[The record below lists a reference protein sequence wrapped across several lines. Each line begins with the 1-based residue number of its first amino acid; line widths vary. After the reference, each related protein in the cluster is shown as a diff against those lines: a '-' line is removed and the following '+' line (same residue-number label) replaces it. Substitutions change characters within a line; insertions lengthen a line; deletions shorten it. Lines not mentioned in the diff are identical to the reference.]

1 MAKQRFGINDAY
13 RGTVGTV
20 IGYEW
25 RGKWCLR
32 ARPLRVH
39 NPRTEKQ
46 QSNRMVFKQA
56 VALAGTMKLALRKG
70 LHNVSMGLHIT
81 ECNLFVK
88 RNKGCFSLDESGRM
102 PAGSRRSKGEE
113 QGQRMLVDWERLI
126 ISEGSVAAPE
136 FGVPDFPTHSSVSR
150 QAAASSPNLGE
161 QPDSNSADGG
171 GGGSSSSPKLGEGDR
186 RAAVVEECVRNE
198 NLSRSVSGF
207 STHSSVS
214 PGRAASSPNFAPLR
228 SQVVSPSEPG
238 RGEQPVSSIAGSNG
252 GSWSSSPKLGE
263 GDRRVAVVEECV
275 RNERYITFPFAP
287 CGEGEKACGDDEV
300 YVYAY
305 CPEAA
310 EGVLSAPAW
319 RRGGSVRMTLPERW
333 QGKEVHF
340 YGFAVDLD
348 GEASET
354 VYIGVME
361 RTEVRNEAHEECREE
376 TDGAGEDL
384 SVPAQR
390 AGLLQW
396 RWVSDA
402 SWGALPEM
410 NDFG

>member
-88 RNKGCFSLDESGRM
+88 RNKGCFSL
-102 PAGSRRSKGEE
+102 GEE
-113 QGQRMLVDWERLI
+113 GKLEVDWENLI
-126 ISEGSVAAPE
+126 ISEGSLVAPV
-136 FGVPDFPTHSSVSR
+136 FGVPDFLTHSSVSPSR
-150 QAAASSPNLGE
+150 AASSPNFAPLRSQAVSPSEPGRGE
-161 QPDSNSADGG
+161 QPVSNGADRDGG
-171 GGGSSSSPKLGEGDR
+171 SSSSSPKLGEGDR
-186 RAAVVEECVRNE
+186 RA
-198 NLSRSVSGF
+198 
-207 STHSSVS
+207 
-214 PGRAASSPNFAPLR
+214 
-228 SQVVSPSEPG
+228 
-238 RGEQPVSSIAGSNG
+238 
-252 GSWSSSPKLGE
+252 
-263 GDRRVAVVEECV
+263 AVVEECV

-319 RRGGSVRMTLPERW
+319 RRGGSVRLTLPERW

-376 TDGAGEDL
+376 TAGAGEDL

>member
-46 QSNRMVFKQA
+46 QSNRMLFKQA
-56 VALAGTMKLALRKG
+56 VDLASHMKLALRKG

-126 ISEGSVAAPE
+126 ISEGSVAVPE
-136 FGVPDFPTHSSVSR
+136 FAVPEPGLLSSTHSSVSPGR
-150 QAAASSPNLGE
+150 AASSPNLGE

-171 GGGSSSSPKLGEGDR
+171 GGSSSPSKLEGVDAKR
-186 RAAVVEECVRNE
+186 TGACV
-198 NLSRSVSGF
+198 SY
-207 STHSSVS
+207 
-214 PGRAASSPNFAPLR
+214 
-228 SQVVSPSEPG
+228 
-238 RGEQPVSSIAGSNG
+238 PVS
-252 GSWSSSPKLGE
+252 
-263 GDRRVAVVEECV
+263 D
-275 RNERYITFPFAP
+275 ITFPFSP

-319 RRGGSVRMTLPERW
+319 RRGGSVRLTLPERW

>member
-102 PAGSRRSKGEE
+102 PAGSRRPKGEE

-126 ISEGSVAAPE
+126 ISEGSVAVPE
-136 FGVPDFPTHSSVSR
+136 FAVPEPG
-150 QAAASSPNLGE
+150 L
-161 QPDSNSADGG
+161 
-171 GGGSSSSPKLGEGDR
+171 
-186 RAAVVEECVRNE
+186 
-198 NLSRSVSGF
+198 LS

-228 SQVVSPSEPG
+228 SQAVSPSEPG
-238 RGEQPVSSIAGSNG
+238 RGEQPVSSIAGSN
-252 GSWSSSPKLGE
+252 
-263 GDRRVAVVEECV
+263 
-275 RNERYITFPFAP
+275 ITFPFAP

>member
-126 ISEGSVAAPE
+126 ISEGSVA
-136 FGVPDFPTHSSVSR
+136 VPVFLKPVS
-150 QAAASSPNLGE
+150 NI
-161 QPDSNSADGG
+161 ADGG
-171 GGGSSSSPKLGEGDR
+171 SKSSSPLPGSEGDTACDRSGAKLGEGDR
-186 RAAVVEECVRNE
+186 RE
-198 NLSRSVSGF
+198 
-207 STHSSVS
+207 
-214 PGRAASSPNFAPLR
+214 
-228 SQVVSPSEPG
+228 
-238 RGEQPVSSIAGSNG
+238 
-252 GSWSSSPKLGE
+252 
-263 GDRRVAVVEECV
+263 AVVEECV

-305 CPEAA
+305 CPEM
-310 EGVLSAPAW
+310 EQGVLSAPAY
-319 RRGGSVRMTLPERW
+319 RRMGSVQLTLPERW
-333 QGKEVHF
+333 QGKEVHL

>member
-13 RGTVGTV
+13 HGTVGTV

-56 VALAGTMKLALRKG
+56 VVLAGTMKLALRKG

-88 RNKGCFSLDESGRM
+88 RNKGCFSL
-102 PAGSRRSKGEE
+102 GEE
-113 QGQRMLVDWERLI
+113 GKLEVDWENLI
-126 ISEGSVAAPE
+126 ISEGSLA
-136 FGVPDFPTHSSVSR
+136 VPVFSTHSSVSR

-161 QPDSNSADGG
+161 QP
-171 GGGSSSSPKLGEGDR
+171 
-186 RAAVVEECVRNE
+186 ECY
-198 NLSRSVSGF
+198 
-207 STHSSVS
+207 
-214 PGRAASSPNFAPLR
+214 
-228 SQVVSPSEPG
+228 
-238 RGEQPVSSIAGSNG
+238 IAGSDG
-252 GSWSSSPKLGE
+252 GSGSPSKLE
-263 GDRRVAVVEECV
+263 GVDAKRTGACVFYPVSISADRRVAVVEECV

-319 RRGGSVRMTLPERW
+319 RRGGSVRLTLPERW

-396 RWVSDA
+396 RRVSDA

>member
-88 RNKGCFSLDESGRM
+88 RNKGCFSL
-102 PAGSRRSKGEE
+102 GEDGKLE
-113 QGQRMLVDWERLI
+113 VDWENLI
-126 ISEGSVAAPE
+126 ISEGSLA
-136 FGVPDFPTHSSVSR
+136 VPVFSTHSSVSR

-161 QPDSNSADGG
+161 QPVSNGADRDGG
-171 GGGSSSSPKLGEGDR
+171 SKSSSPKLGEGDR
-186 RAAVVEECVRNE
+186 RE
-198 NLSRSVSGF
+198 
-207 STHSSVS
+207 
-214 PGRAASSPNFAPLR
+214 
-228 SQVVSPSEPG
+228 
-238 RGEQPVSSIAGSNG
+238 
-252 GSWSSSPKLGE
+252 
-263 GDRRVAVVEECV
+263 AVVEECV
-275 RNERYITFPFAP
+275 RNERYITFPFSP

-319 RRGGSVRMTLPERW
+319 RRGGSVRLTLPERW
-333 QGKEVHF
+333 QDKEVHF

-361 RTEVRNEAHEECREE
+361 RTEVRNEAHEERREE
-376 TDGAGEDL
+376 TDGAGEA
-384 SVPAQR
+384 PKA
-390 AGLLQW
+390 
-396 RWVSDA
+396 
-402 SWGALPEM
+402 E
-410 NDFG
+410 

>member
-56 VALAGTMKLALRKG
+56 VVLAGTMKLALRKG

-126 ISEGSVAAPE
+126 ISEGSVA
-136 FGVPDFPTHSSVSR
+136 VPVFLKPVS
-150 QAAASSPNLGE
+150 NI
-161 QPDSNSADGG
+161 ADGG
-171 GGGSSSSPKLGEGDR
+171 SKSSSPLPGSEGDT
-186 RAAVVEECVRNE
+186 ACD
-198 NLSRSVSGF
+198 RSG
-207 STHSSVS
+207 
-214 PGRAASSPNFAPLR
+214 A
-228 SQVVSPSEPG
+228 
-238 RGEQPVSSIAGSNG
+238 
-252 GSWSSSPKLGE
+252 KLGE

-354 VYIGVME
+354 AYIGVME